1 MNIPVLIIA
10 IVLLS
15 SCAMPPAGLQRG
27 KDALLDRDY
36 AAAFREFQPLAEQG
50 NAEAQFHL
58 GNFYITGK
66 GAPQDYATGA
76 EWHRRSAEQGY
87 AKAQHNLGVAYAAG
101 QGVPLDLEMAAKWFQ
116 RAAERGLAEAQLSL
130 GNSYFLGEGVPQN
143 YIYAHMWL
151 NLSVSGGN
159 ERASEILDFITSL
172 MIPEQIAEAQRLAAE
187 CLKND
192 YKGCSVL

>member
-66 GAPQDYATGA
+66 GAPRIMQPAQNGTVAPRNRDTPKPSTIWESHTRQDKAFRWTLKR
-76 EWHRRSAEQGY
+76 RRSGSSA
-87 AKAQHNLGVAYAAG
+87 
-101 QGVPLDLEMAAKWFQ
+101 P
-116 RAAERGLAEAQLSL
+116 
-130 GNSYFLGEGVPQN
+130 P
-143 YIYAHMWL
+143 
-151 NLSVSGGN
+151 SGD
-159 ERASEILDFITSL
+159 SPKPS
-172 MIPEQIAEAQRLAAE
+172 
-187 CLKND
+187 
-192 YKGCSVL
+192 